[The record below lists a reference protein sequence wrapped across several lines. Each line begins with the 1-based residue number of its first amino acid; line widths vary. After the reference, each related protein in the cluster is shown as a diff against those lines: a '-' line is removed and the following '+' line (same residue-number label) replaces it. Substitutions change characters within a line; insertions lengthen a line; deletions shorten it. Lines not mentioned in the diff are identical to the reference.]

1 MRLFHTTMWNYF
13 YYHRQFVC
21 AAEIQ
26 FLKVFYD
33 VLKLMN
39 ILFPIFFCSNLHVIM
54 DLKVI
59 ALEFIVKAKF
69 SIAFLHKFSSL
80 FSQFILNF
88 HCVFVALLLLGSK
101 KVFHRLDA
109 AMRENIDEI

>member
-1 MRLFHTTMWNYF
+1 
-13 YYHRQFVC
+13 
-21 AAEIQ
+21 
-26 FLKVFYD
+26 
-33 VLKLMN
+33 
-39 ILFPIFFCSNLHVIM
+39 M

-88 HCVFVALLLLGSK
+88 HCVFVALLLLGST

-109 AMRENIDEI
+109 ATRENIDEI